1 MKIFLLSLTILLVIF
16 IVFQIYTSMSTI
28 KSEMQPYK
36 IIKAEKSFEIRHYPA
51 ANMAIITAKTQSYRD
66 LGYTGFR
73 TLANYIFGGNKDK
86 KQIAM
91 TSPVHMDIGDSV
103 STMAFA
109 MPSDLQKENLPI
121 PDNQDIIIR
130 TTQPEYVAALRF
142 GGFANTK
149 AIQKYSQKLK
159 TLLDEKGISYTGN
172 VRFLGYNPPYQI
184 FGRRNEV
191 IVTLHSDDFL

>member
-16 IVFQIYTSMSTI
+16 IVFQIYTSMSTG
-28 KSEMQPYK
+28 KSEEQPYK
-36 IIKAEKSFEIRHYPA
+36 IIRTEESFEIRHYPA
-51 ANMAIITAKTQSYRD
+51 ANMAKITANTQSYRD
-66 LGYTGFR
+66 LGYSGFR
-73 TLANYIFGGNKDK
+73 TLANYIFGGNKEK

-91 TSPVHMDIGDSV
+91 TSPVHMDIGDTV
-103 STMAFA
+103 STMAFV
-109 MPSDLQKENLPI
+109 MPSDLQKDNLPT
-121 PDNQDIIIR
+121 PDNQDIIIH

-149 AIQKYSQKLK
+149 AIQKYSEKLK

-191 IVTLHSDDFL
+191 IVTLEPDDFL